1 MWQETV
7 APPAMDGGSVVSAA
21 ESRRSPVQRRRRPPP
36 LTLVRRWASALLLVA
51 GAIILIGRQL
61 TAPTAGWSPL
71 PLPVPM
77 QGQNGGETGRGA
89 GPSSSGARDAAS
101 ITAAGAAARSGLS
114 AAVHAGTVRPSEAA
128 AAAKVISRAEAKL
141 AADGTAS
148 GGDLGTAL
156 AEIAAQAPAYTSP
169 RVHVLFPQLAV
180 NLDRRPPAVGSTDIT
195 GPDGTVY
202 RYMAGHGYVF
212 HPLAD
217 FGRLNR
223 YVAQNDKLKARQL
236 ADALLARAVKQRQAL
251 VWEYYFPFGGGPS
264 RWTSGFAQA
273 VAADA
278 LYRAG
283 LLLHDE
289 SLRTAA
295 HAAFAGLATGLT
307 RPAGGGKWVVEYSNS
322 DILVL
327 NAHLESLLALQR
339 YAKQSGD
346 PDAAALAQQF
356 NHAAHALLPSFD
368 TGCWSRYSLNGQ
380 PASAG
385 YHSYHVELLRRL
397 YATTHDPL
405 WQQTAARWD
414 GYQRNPSC

>member
-1 MWQETV
+1 V
-7 APPAMDGGSVVSAA
+7 
-21 ESRRSPVQRRRRPPP
+21 
-36 LTLVRRWASALLLVA
+36 LLLVA
-51 GAIILIGRQL
+51 GAIILIGRQF
-61 TAPTAGWSPL
+61 TGPNAGWATL

-77 QGQNGGETGRGA
+77 QGQNGDKTGA
-89 GPSSSGARDAAS
+89 GSGSTAALDATTIS
-101 ITAAGAAARSGLS
+101 PAGAAASSGLS

-128 AAAKVISRAEAKL
+128 AADKVISRAEAKL
-141 AADGTAS
+141 ADDGTAS
-148 GGDLGTAL
+148 GGDVATAL
-156 AEIAAQAPAYTSP
+156 AEVAAQASAYTSP
-169 RVHVLFPQLAV
+169 RVRVLFSQLAV
-180 NLDRRPPAVGSTDIT
+180 NLDHRPPVSATPDVT

-202 RYMAGHGYVF
+202 RYMVGHGYVF

-223 YVAQNDKLKARQL
+223 YVAQTDNQRARQL

-283 LLLHDE
+283 LLLRDDR
-289 SLRTAA
+289 LRTAA
-295 HAAFAGLATGLT
+295 HAAFAGLAKGLT

-322 DILVL
+322 DMLVL

-339 YAKQSGD
+339 YANQSGD

-356 NHAAHALLPSFD
+356 NAAAHALLPSFD

-380 PASAG
+380 AASAG

>member
-1 MWQETV
+1 M
-7 APPAMDGGSVVSAA
+7 VVSATA
-21 ESRRSPVQRRRRPPP
+21 RSRSSVQRPRRPPP
-36 LTLVRRWASALLLVA
+36 LTLVRRWATALLLIA
-51 GAIILIGRQL
+51 GAIILTGRQL
-61 TAPTAGWSPL
+61 IEPDVGRATL

-77 QGQNGGETGRGA
+77 QGQNGDETGA
-89 GPSSSGARDAAS
+89 GSGSTAGLDATTIS
-101 ITAAGAAARSGLS
+101 PAGAAASSGLS

-128 AAAKVISRAEAKL
+128 AADKVISRAEAKL
-141 AADGTAS
+141 ADDGTAS
-148 GGDLGTAL
+148 GGDVATAL
-156 AEIAAQAPAYTSP
+156 AEVAAQAPAYTSP
-169 RVHVLFPQLAV
+169 RVHVLFAQLAV
-180 NLDRRPPAVGSTDIT
+180 NLDHQPAASDSRDIT

-202 RYMAGHGYVF
+202 RYMVGHGYVF

-223 YVAQNDKLKARQL
+223 YVAQEDNQKVRPL
-236 ADALLARAVKQRQAL
+236 ADALLERAVKQGQAL

-283 LLLHDE
+283 LLLHDDR
-289 SLRTAA
+289 LTAAA
-295 HAAFAGLATGLT
+295 HAAFVGLTAGLT
-307 RPAGGGKWVVEYSNS
+307 RPVEGGRWVVEYSNS
-322 DILVL
+322 DMLVL

-339 YAKQSGD
+339 YAKGSGD
-346 PDAAALAQQF
+346 PDVVALAQQF

-380 PASAG
+380 PASPG
-385 YHSYHVELLRRL
+385 YHSYHVQLLRRL

-414 GYQRNPSC
+414 GYQRAPSC

>member
-1 MWQETV
+1 
-7 APPAMDGGSVVSAA
+7 
-21 ESRRSPVQRRRRPPP
+21 
-36 LTLVRRWASALLLVA
+36 LTLVRRWATALLLVA

-61 TAPTAGWSPL
+61 TGPNAGWATL

-77 QGQNGGETGRGA
+77 HRQNGDQTGLGA
-89 GPSSSGARDAAS
+89 GPRSSGTPDVAL

-128 AAAKVISRAEAKL
+128 AAEKVISRAEAKL
-141 AADGTAS
+141 AAGGTAS
-148 GGDLGTAL
+148 EGAL
-156 AEIAAQAPAYTSP
+156 AVGLAEVAAQAPVYTSP

-180 NLDRRPPAVGSTDIT
+180 NLDHRPPVSATPDVT

-202 RYMAGHGYVF
+202 RYMVGHGYVF

-223 YVAQNDKLKARQL
+223 YVAQSDNQKARQL

-251 VWEYYFPFGGGPS
+251 VWEYYFPFDGGPS

-283 LLLHDE
+283 LLLRDDR
-289 SLRTAA
+289 LRTAA
-295 HAAFAGLATGLT
+295 HAAFAGLTAGLT

-322 DILVL
+322 DMLVL

-346 PDAAALAQQF
+346 PDVATLAQQF

-385 YHSYHVELLRRL
+385 YHRYHVELLRRL

-414 GYQRNPSC
+414 GYQRHPSC

>member
-1 MWQETV
+1 V
-7 APPAMDGGSVVSAA
+7 
-21 ESRRSPVQRRRRPPP
+21 
-36 LTLVRRWASALLLVA
+36 LLLVA
-51 GAIILIGRQL
+51 GAIGRQF
-61 TAPTAGWSPL
+61 AGPNAGWATL

-77 QGQNGGETGRGA
+77 QGQNGDETGAGA
-89 GPSSSGARDAAS
+89 GPRSSRTPGVAS

-114 AAVHAGTVRPSEAA
+114 AAVHAGTVRPSDAA
-128 AAAKVISRAEAKL
+128 AAEKVISRAEARL
-141 AADGTAS
+141 AADDTAS
-148 GGDLGTAL
+148 GGDLATAL
-156 AEIAAQAPAYTSP
+156 AEVAAQAPAYTSS

-180 NLDRRPPAVGSTDIT
+180 NLDHRPPVSASPDVT

-202 RYMAGHGYVF
+202 RYMVGHGYVF

-223 YVAQNDKLKARQL
+223 YIAQNDNQKARQL

-251 VWEYYFPFGGGPS
+251 VWEYYFPFGGGPT

-278 LYRAG
+278 LYRVG
-283 LLLHDE
+283 LLLDDDR
-289 SLRTAA
+289 LTTAA
-295 HAAFAGLATGLT
+295 RAAFAGLTAGLT
-307 RPAGGGKWVVEYSNS
+307 RPAGGGRWVIEYSNS
-322 DILVL
+322 DMLVL
-327 NAHLESLLALQR
+327 NAQLESLLALQR
-339 YAKQSGD
+339 YAKESGD
-346 PDAAALAQQF
+346 PDAAALAEQF

-385 YHSYHVELLRRL
+385 YHRYHVQLLRRL

-414 GYQRNPSC
+414 GYQRDPSC

>member
-1 MWQETV
+1 V
-7 APPAMDGGSVVSAA
+7 
-21 ESRRSPVQRRRRPPP
+21 
-36 LTLVRRWASALLLVA
+36 LLLLA
-51 GAIILIGRQL
+51 GAINMIGREL
-61 TAPTAGWSPL
+61 TARDAEWETL

-77 QGQNGGETGRGA
+77 HGQNGEQTGPGA
-89 GPSSSGARDAAS
+89 GPRSSETPDVAS
-101 ITAAGAAARSGLS
+101 ITAAGAAAGSGLT
-114 AAVHAGTVRPSEAA
+114 AAVDAGTVRPSEAA
-128 AAAKVISRAEAKL
+128 AAEKVISRVEAKL
-141 AADGTAS
+141 AAGGTS
-148 GGDLGTAL
+148 GDLGTAL
-156 AEIAAQAPAYTSP
+156 AEVAAQAPAYTSP

-202 RYMAGHGYVF
+202 RYMVGHGYVF

-217 FGRLNR
+217 FGRLNQ

-236 ADALLARAVKQRQAL
+236 ADALLARAVKRRQAL

-283 LLLHDE
+283 LLLRDDR
-289 SLRTAA
+289 LRTAA
-295 HAAFAGLATGLT
+295 HAAFAGLAKGLT

-322 DILVL
+322 DMLVL

-339 YAKQSGD
+339 YANQSGD

-356 NHAAHALLPSFD
+356 NAAAHALLPSFD

-380 PASAG
+380 AASAG

-414 GYQRNPSC
+414 GYQRHPSC